1 MDWTGLVSQLIE
13 LVESTAPTLWAIAQR
28 QVVADTVEMAFWTL
42 VFGVAAVLCWKLGRK
57 WRVELEECDES
68 EEELYCWGIVA
79 AYALVVIS
87 VPIAFMIA
95 AGAIKRLVSPDY
107 YALKLLISMATGG
120 N

>member
-1 MDWTGLVSQLIE
+1 MDWTDLVAQLID
-13 LVESTAPTLWAIAQR
+13 LVESTAPVLWEMARR

-57 WRVELEECDES
+57 WRVKLEECNRS

-87 VPIAFMIA
+87 VPIAFMMA

-107 YALKLLISMATGG
+107 YALKLLISMATGRR
-120 N
+120 